1 MGKDRLIKFICS
13 EQNPPKVKVWTKDK
27 GEFKEMFSAQMLAID
42 GVPVNAKFKEMVWVT
57 DPGMI
62 YEALNIRFVADSG
75 EVYARKFYT
84 SNFSRLIP
92 TDCRNRIKERE

>member
-1 MGKDRLIKFICS
+1 MKEKFEDIF
-13 EQNPPKVKVWTKDK
+13 P
-27 GEFKEMFSAQMLAID
+27 AQMMMID

-75 EVYARKFYT
+75 EVYQRKFYT

-92 TDCRNRIKERE
+92 TDCQNRIKERE